1 MSAAIHPRWRERV
14 EESLLRSMPELGEA
28 SGVPLDLFLS
38 GVHHK
43 EATPEA
49 ARVAGFDEACRHCAS
64 ILGLRLGAKASAQIA
79 QMAAKA
85 TAKGWRWR
93 IASGS
98 GSFTG
103 CRHWL
108 RVPLHPAAWRHGWA
122 KGGMFACRMATATL
136 LAALIFASVKPYLP
150 PDEDGMWTLITVTM
164 VVTPVAGASIFRG
177 LLRLLGTL
185 LGAALAVGSQLLGGG
200 YLALAPQV
208 FIMAFFNK
216 YFEQELQYAGI
227 VNIVTYLM
235 VLTTLAD
242 TNNPEVED
250 LEEVARLAQRR
261 MLDVMLGVV
270 LSMFANITFF
280 PERGVDE
287 LRNRELLSIE
297 RTSAALRQSCVAFAR
312 LAEGHVDDVADEAWA
327 DLRSDVMASVE
338 AMNFAGDG
346 KAGVA
351 DLLSDAYLES
361 SWRVDNGT
369 VLGGVLWVP
378 CGGNSFPGQRC
389 LQAVLSISRMLR
401 ITYMLTCLCESG
413 FEEGADRPLAH
424 DPMVLQALGS
434 NGEAIGDDLDRA
446 IAVLKPHLEPQRCF
460 QRGSQRDKQ
469 KLLEAL
475 ERLEERLEQL
485 FRGCALSR
493 VKVGGLVMTQH
504 PQQSEGAA
512 RSAAAIKLLH
522 GAVQSFIVVCKQLEG
537 CTEDLDHQLKVTL
550 SSDSETSASEEDTFC
565 P

>member
-1 MSAAIHPRWRERV
+1 M
-14 EESLLRSMPELGEA
+14 
-28 SGVPLDLFLS
+28 
-38 GVHHK
+38 
-43 EATPEA
+43 
-49 ARVAGFDEACRHCAS
+49 
-64 ILGLRLGAKASAQIA
+64 
-79 QMAAKA
+79 
-85 TAKGWRWR
+85 
-93 IASGS
+93 
-98 GSFTG
+98 
-103 CRHWL
+103 
-108 RVPLHPAAWRHGWA
+108 
-122 KGGMFACRMATATL
+122 
-136 LAALIFASVKPYLP
+136 
-150 PDEDGMWTLITVTM
+150 
-164 VVTPVAGASIFRG
+164 
-177 LLRLLGTL
+177 
-185 LGAALAVGSQLLGGG
+185 
-200 YLALAPQV
+200 
-208 FIMAFFNK
+208 
-216 YFEQELQYAGI
+216 
-227 VNIVTYLM
+227 M

-522 GAVQSFIVVCKQLEG
+522 GAVQSFIVVCKQL
-537 CTEDLDHQLKVTL
+537 
-550 SSDSETSASEEDTFC
+550 
-565 P
+565 